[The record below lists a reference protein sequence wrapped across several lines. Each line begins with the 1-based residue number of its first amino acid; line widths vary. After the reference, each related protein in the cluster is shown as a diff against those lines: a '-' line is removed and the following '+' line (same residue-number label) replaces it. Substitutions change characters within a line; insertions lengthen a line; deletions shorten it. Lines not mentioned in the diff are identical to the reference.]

1 MNINT
6 YPLEDLRS
14 MLGHVGEDVA
24 IHKSVLF
31 FGPENIFIS
40 SRVRID
46 CHCILSAG
54 KDGIYIGNNVH
65 FAAGVYVFGSY
76 AKVELQDFC
85 GLSSRVALYTGTDDY
100 SNGAMTGP
108 TIPYKYRSIRSG
120 PIVLRRHAV
129 VGAGSVV
136 LPGVC
141 LGLASSVG
149 ALSLVNKDTL
159 DFSVVAGSPAR
170 IIGTRSDI
178 ILESETEYLAE
189 IRNHAE

>member
-1 MNINT
+1 
-6 YPLEDLRS
+6 
-14 MLGHVGEDVA
+14 MLGHVGDDVQ

-31 FGPENIFIS
+31 FVPENIFIS

-46 CHCILSAG
+46 CHCVLSAG

-65 FAAGVYVFGSY
+65 FAAGVYVFGSS

-108 TIPYKYRSIRSG
+108 TIPHKYRNITSG
-120 PIVLRRHAV
+120 PIVLKKHAI

-141 LGLASSVG
+141 LGVASSVG
-149 ALSLVNKDTL
+149 ALSLVHRDTP

-170 IIGTRSDI
+170 IIGTRSDK
-178 ILESETEYLAE
+178 ILEYESEYLAE
-189 IRNHAE
+189 IRNCAE